1 MKSEGS
7 TRIIDDKLRSEK
19 KIFKKDKNNNK
30 KKSSKTTSLSV
41 ITIFNF
47 WPAKSLRLLIKRG
60 RRNAGRHIVRTKFYN
75 SIESEKTGTPDDFY
89 NGR

>member
-1 MKSEGS
+1 MTNCGVKKKYLKNIK
-7 TRIIDDKLRSEK
+7 II
-19 KIFKKDKNNNK
+19 IK